1 MKRFI
6 LAVSAAALAF
16 GVSVLAH
23 HSSAMFD
30 HDNPVSIHGRVT
42 RWQWQ
47 APHSYLYVETKE
59 PNGAV
64 VEWKFEALNPPMLT
78 RHGWT
83 KESFTIGDEVTVEAF
98 PHRDR
103 SIKFAWPTKITK
115 QDGKVLLNLT

>member
-1 MKRFI
+1 MRRFTLVV
-6 LAVSAAALAF
+6 LAVAF
-16 GVSVLAH
+16 GFVPNALAH

-30 HDNPVSIHGRVT
+30 HDNPVTVQGRVT

-47 APHSYLYVETKE
+47 APHSYLFVETKE
-59 PNGAV
+59 ADGTT

-78 RHGWT
+78 RHGWS
-83 KESFTIGDEVTVEAF
+83 KESFAIGEQITVEAF

-103 SIKFAWPTKITK
+103 SIKFGWPTKITK